1 MRRTLNVMSQK
12 NSRGVARSLEVG
24 EASEIELATYMFD
37 DEVLFELLEQRLRG
51 RRISMTMYIDTETF
65 AGQVPKLQRSRV
77 SKLQEA
83 GAIVFLC
90 KTGKSGSYHSKALV
104 LDRRVLY
111 TASANFTGKSKR
123 NRETVFRMIGP
134 VVDQRAAV

>member
-1 MRRTLNVMSQK
+1 MSQK

-90 KTGKSGSYHSKALV
+90 KTCRKISALAQLTLV
-104 LDRRVLY
+104 D
-111 TASANFTGKSKR
+111 FTICMYSLFAHA
-123 NRETVFRMIGP
+123 T
-134 VVDQRAAV
+134 